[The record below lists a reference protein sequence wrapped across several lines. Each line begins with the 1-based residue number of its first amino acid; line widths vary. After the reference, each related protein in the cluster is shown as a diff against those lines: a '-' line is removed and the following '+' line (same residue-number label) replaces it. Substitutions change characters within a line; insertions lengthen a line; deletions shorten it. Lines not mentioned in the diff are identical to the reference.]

1 MISRYPVFI
10 PKLLPRD
17 EYFVS
22 GRRSCKGCG
31 KALAVRMISKMIGK
45 DAFFGYPQGS
55 SSLSRYAQAG
65 VGLTWDEL
73 SSDDLTD
80 SLIDRI
86 FAGNERDS
94 EAEGFGKRT
103 RKAVIGIDRRI
114 FSKDPLALTGILKEQ
129 KEIVYICYDSEMYM
143 DELITRFLPSMDAHG
158 ESHPLGKDDVR
169 EFIHNKNM
177 PSLIRE
183 NSVAYAATSCPSY
196 PLDLMEKIKKGL
208 QISGTAFINVLTP
221 CPTTWLFNPDL
232 TANLGVLAVNTG
244 FYPLF
249 EIESGKLKVTKR
261 VSKLQPL
268 ADYFKIQRR
277 YTPFPP
283 EMISL
288 IQEVIVEEYE
298 KLTACA
304 KGKDK

>member
-10 PKLLPRD
+10 PKLLPRE

-45 DAFFGYPQGS
+45 DVSFGYPKS
-55 SSLSRYAQAG
+55 FSSLSRYAQAG
-65 VGLTWDEL
+65 VGLAWDEL
-73 SSDDLTD
+73 SSGDLTGT
-80 SLIDRI
+80 LIDQI
-86 FAGNERDS
+86 IAENEKAGKD
-94 EAEGFGKRT
+94 GGLGKRIK
-103 RKAVIGIDRRI
+103 KAVVAIDRRI
-114 FSKDPLALTGILKEQ
+114 FPKDPLALTEVLEKQ
-129 KEIVYICYDSEMYM
+129 KEIIYICYDSEMYM
-143 DELITRFLPSMDAHG
+143 DKLIKRFLPSMDAHG
-158 ESHPLGKDDVR
+158 ENHPLGKDEVR

-232 TANLGVLAVNTG
+232 TANLGALAVNTG

-261 VSKLQPL
+261 VLKLQPL
-268 ADYFKIQRR
+268 ADYFKVQQR
-277 YTPFPP
+277 YIPFPP
-283 EMISL
+283 ELISL
-288 IQEVIVEEYE
+288 MQEVVIEEYE
-298 KLTACA
+298 KLTARTEG
-304 KGKDK
+304 KGK

>member
-1 MISRYPVFI
+1 MLSRYPVFI

-31 KALAVRMISKMIGK
+31 KALAIRMICKVAGK
-45 DAFFGYPQGS
+45 DVSFGSTKGS
-55 SSLSRYAQAG
+55 SFLSRYSQAG
-65 VGLTWDEL
+65 VGLAWDEL
-73 SSDDLTD
+73 SSGDLTGT
-80 SLIDRI
+80 LIDQI
-86 FAGNERDS
+86 IAENEKASKD
-94 EAEGFGKRT
+94 GGLGKGIK
-103 RKAVIGIDRRI
+103 KAVVGIDRRI
-114 FSKDPLALTGILKEQ
+114 FLKDPLALTEVLKKQ
-129 KEIVYICYDSEMYM
+129 KEIIYICYDSEMYM
-143 DELITRFLPSMDAHG
+143 DELIKRFLPSMDAHE
-158 ESHPLGKDDVR
+158 ESHPLGKDEVR
-169 EFIHNKNM
+169 EFVHNKNM

-183 NSVAYAATSCPSY
+183 SSVAYAATSCPSY

-261 VSKLQPL
+261 VLKLQPL
-268 ADYFKIQRR
+268 ADYFEIQRR
-277 YTPFPP
+277 YIPFPP
-283 EMISL
+283 EMIAL
-288 IQEVIVEEYE
+288 IQEVVVEEYE

>member
-1 MISRYPVFI
+1 VWKSPGCQNDQQNDRERCILRLSKRFF
-10 PKLLPRD
+10 LP
-17 EYFVS
+17 S
-22 GRRSCKGCG
+22 G
-31 KALAVRMISKMIGK
+31 
-45 DAFFGYPQGS
+45 
-55 SSLSRYAQAG
+55 YAQAG

-86 FAGNERDS
+86 SAGNGRDS
-94 EAEGFGKRT
+94 EAEGSGKRI

-114 FSKDPLALTGILKEQ
+114 FFKDPLALSEIIKEQ
-129 KEIVYICYDSEMYM
+129 KEIIYICYDSEMYM
-143 DELITRFLPSMDAHG
+143 DEFIKRFLPSMDAHG
-158 ESHPLGKDDVR
+158 ESHPLGKNEVR
-169 EFIHNKNM
+169 EFIHNKNI
-177 PSLIRE
+177 PSLVRE
-183 NSVAYAATSCPSY
+183 NSVAYAATSCSSY

-208 QISGTAFINVLTP
+208 QVSGTAFINVLTP

-232 TANLGVLAVNTG
+232 TVNLGVLAVNTG

-261 VSKLQPL
+261 VLKLQPL
-268 ADYFKIQRR
+268 ADYFKMQQR
-277 YTPFPP
+277 YIPFPP